1 MNERIDH
8 SNYEAWLLDR
18 LEGNLSA
25 EQERALD
32 AFLLQHPE
40 LASALDELPTV
51 GGIEAHLSK
60 LDKESLKRTL
70 PPTGLVAQASLDDQL
85 IARLEGDLD
94 PAQLEAL
101 RVYLL
106 DHPEHARSERLFAL
120 TKLVPLAMAYA
131 AKNDI

>member
-8 SNYEAWLLDR
+8 TNYEAWLLDR

-25 EQERALD
+25 ERERALD

-70 PPTGLVAQASLDDQL
+70 PPTGLVAQATLDDHL
-85 IARLEGDLD
+85 IARLEIWI
-94 PAQLEAL
+94 L
-101 RVYLL
+101 RNWKRSIS
-106 DHPEHARSERLFAL
+106 ARSS
-120 TKLVPLAMAYA
+120 
-131 AKNDI
+131 